1 MSRRLV
7 HMLEDLSVQYDL
19 TVRACDTK
27 DIIQFS
33 YGGDGLCPW
42 MSQEK
47 VGDKITSPLDFQAL
61 LSYVK
66 TVFPLDYQKDRIL
79 SPFQIAKEVMLEL
92 KERQKSLS
100 YLERLPNYKFR
111 GDPNYKITES
121 DINEILGLSQPLK
134 NPDEIKSPFEHFKD
148 FVYQFF

>member
-61 LSYVK
+61 LNYSK
-66 TVFPLDYQKDRIL
+66 TVFPYSQNTDQIL
-79 SPFQIAKEVMLEL
+79 TPFQIANEVL
-92 KERQKSLS
+92 KELR
-100 YLERLPNYKFR
+100 EN
-111 GDPNYKITES
+111 
-121 DINEILGLSQPLK
+121 
-134 NPDEIKSPFEHFKD
+134 
-148 FVYQFF
+148 